1 MNLVLRVW
9 NSSLGKKYLMALSGV
24 VLVLFVIG
32 HMVGNLQIFLGP
44 EAINRYAHF
53 LQSNVE
59 LLWPVRLFL
68 LAMVALHVLSAIRLT
83 LDNQA
88 ARPVDYAHG
97 QPPVAASLA
106 SRTMLV
112 GGLVVACFIVFHL
125 LHYTVKID
133 SLSVVKTGAPAATLK
148 FQDLKEVLPSGESR
162 PDVYAMMVAGFS
174 NPWISLC
181 YAIGVSLLCLHLSHG
196 IAAMFQS
203 LGFRNHVYSPLIEQ
217 AAKVIAGALVI
228 GYLSIP
234 AAVLLGLGRSHLE
247 KAVEQAAVMK
257 NQPALK
263 AEPQNLKA
271 NPLK

>member
-1 MNLVLRVW
+1 MNLVLRIW

-32 HMVGNLQIFLGP
+32 HMIGNLQIFLGP

-68 LAMVALHVLSAIRLT
+68 LGMVVLHVISAIRLT
-83 LDNQA
+83 LENRA

-97 QPPVAASLA
+97 QPPLAASLA

-112 GGLVVACFIVFHL
+112 GGLVVAAFIIFHL

-133 SLSVVKTGAPAATLK
+133 PLSVVKADGPVAPIK
-148 FQDLKEVLPSGESR
+148 FQDLKERLLTGETR
-162 PDVYAMMVAGFS
+162 PDVYAMMIAGFR

-203 LGFRNHVYSPLIEQ
+203 LGFRNHVYSPLIEK
-217 AAKVIAGALVI
+217 AAKAIALLLLI

-234 AAVLLGLGRSHLE
+234 AAVLLGLGRAHLE
-247 KAVEQAAVMK
+247 EAVTQAVSSK
-257 NQPALK
+257 SLPAP
-263 AEPQNLKA
+263 AQVP
-271 NPLK
+271 PLPPAK

>member
-1 MNLVLRVW
+1 MNLVQRIW

-68 LAMVALHVLSAIRLT
+68 LAMVVLHIISAIRLS
-83 LDNQA
+83 LDNKA

-97 QPPVAASLA
+97 QAPYAASLA

-112 GGLVVACFIVFHL
+112 GGLVVAAFIVFHL
-125 LHYTVKID
+125 LHYTIKIEP
-133 SLSVVKTGAPAATLK
+133 LSKIAGTASSSPLK
-148 FQDLKEVLPSGESR
+148 FADLKEALPTGEIR

-181 YAIGVSLLCLHLSHG
+181 YAIGVGLLCFHLSHG

-203 LGFRNHVYSPLIEQ
+203 LGFRNHVYSPLVEKG
-217 AAKVIAGALVI
+217 AKVVAVVLLV

-234 AAVLLGLGRSHLE
+234 TAVLLGLGKNHLAKAIQQSHLIKDAE
-247 KAVEQAAVMK
+247 KLNPK
-257 NQPALK
+257 GLQPNSLK
-263 AEPQNLKA
+263 
-271 NPLK
+271 

>member
-1 MNLVLRVW
+1 MNLVLRIW

-68 LAMVALHVLSAIRLT
+68 LAMVVLHIVSAIRLT
-83 LDNQA
+83 LDNRA
-88 ARPVDYAHG
+88 ARPVEYAHG
-97 QPPVAASLA
+97 QPPFAASLA

-112 GGLVVACFIVFHL
+112 GGLVVASFIVFHL
-125 LHYTVKID
+125 LHYTIKID
-133 SLSVVKTGAPAATLK
+133 SLSVVKTSAPATALK
-148 FQDLKEVLPSGESR
+148 FQDLKEILPTGETR

-181 YAIGVSLLCLHLSHG
+181 YAIGVGLLCFHLSHG

-203 LGFRNHVYSPLIEQ
+203 LGFRNHVYSPLIDK
-217 AAKVIAGALVI
+217 AAKVIALVLVV

-234 AAVLLGLGRSHLE
+234 AAVLLGLGRTHLE
-247 KAVEQAAVMK
+247 KAVEQAAMIK
-257 NQPALK
+257 SLPASK
-263 AEPQNLKA
+263 ADPQNLKA

>member
-1 MNLVLRVW
+1 MNLVLRIW

-24 VLVLFVIG
+24 ILVLFVIG

-68 LAMVALHVLSAIRLT
+68 LAMVLLHVISAIRLT
-83 LDNQA
+83 LENRA

-97 QPPVAASLA
+97 QPPFAASLA

-112 GGLVVACFIVFHL
+112 GGLVVAAFILFHL

-133 SLSVVKTGAPAATLK
+133 PLSVVKSNVPAATLK
-148 FQDLKEVLPSGESR
+148 FQDLKETLPSGETR

-181 YAIGVSLLCLHLSHG
+181 YAIGVGLLCFHLSHG

-203 LGFRNHVYSPLIEQ
+203 LGFRNHVYSPLIEK
-217 AAKVIAGALVI
+217 AAKIIAVVLVV

-234 AAVLLGLGRSHLE
+234 AAVLLGLGRAHLE
-247 KAVEQAAVMK
+247 KAVEKAALLK
-257 NQPALK
+257 NNPALTT
-263 AEPQNLKA
+263 EPQNLKA